1 MKLDRQTHF
10 LGQALRT
17 TFKSYYLHATLLI
30 LAIGLGAVIVS
41 WPSLV
46 IRQIIDSALQNK
58 ADILWQMAFIYLG
71 ALVLIAL
78 SDLVREYG
86 AMVFG
91 QKMLVQLRS
100 QMLDRLRQLPMSYYL
115 STPAGETLSRL
126 TADIDAVNTLFT
138 AGLISAAADLLKIAG
153 LIAALFA
160 LSVPLGLIALIALPI
175 IYLLSDFF
183 RRRIFQKQLAVRK
196 RVSDINTSIL
206 ETYSGLKII
215 KVFGLERRFAERF
228 EPILE
233 NHRLAMNGNS
243 IYDAWFPVIMQI
255 VRATFIAIAIVVGAQ
270 SNLTPLAL
278 GLSLGS
284 LAAAADLFLRLFE
297 PIEAA
302 AAELQTIQQAM
313 AGLSRI
319 KEFFDLPIEPPLEAI
334 PDSHLLADAVSIE
347 ITNVIFS
354 YSENTQVLNG
364 ASMTVP
370 AGTKAAIA
378 GRTGSGKTTLLNLV
392 AGLYPVQAGQIRI
405 NGLDPYR
412 LPPAARRRLIGI
424 VPQTVTIF
432 NGSILDNVTLR
443 DQTISA
449 DQVRQALQHVGLL
462 EHVLSLPEQL
472 ETKIGEGD
480 AKLSF
485 GQNQLLSLA
494 RAIVTNPPLLLL
506 DELTSG
512 LDAVTERQVLTTI
525 RHISSSKT
533 ILTISHRLS
542 GIIDADTVHIMDHGL
557 IVESGRPDQL
567 ASQEGWYS
575 RYKRMED
582 YGWQV

>member
-1 MKLDRQTHF
+1 MKLDKQHF
-10 LGQALRT
+10 LGQALRI
-17 TFKSYYLHATLLI
+17 TFKSYYWHATLLI
-30 LAIGLGAVIVS
+30 LAIGFGAIIVS
-41 WPSLV
+41 WPSLM
-46 IRQIIDSALQNK
+46 IRQIIDHALQNRT
-58 ADILWQMAFIYLG
+58 DRLWQMAFLYLG
-71 ALVLIAL
+71 ALVLIAV
-78 SDLVREYG
+78 SDLIREYG

-115 STPAGETLSRL
+115 ATPAGETLSRL

-153 LIAALFA
+153 LIIALFA
-160 LSVPLGLIALIALPI
+160 LSVPLGLIALLALPI

-183 RRRIFQKQLAVRK
+183 RRRIFQKQLVVRK

-206 ETYSGLKII
+206 ETYSGMKMIKI
-215 KVFGLERRFAERF
+215 FGLERRFAERF

-255 VRATFIAIAIVVGAQ
+255 VRATFIALAIVVGAQ
-270 SNLTPLAL
+270 NNLTPLAL

-284 LAAAADLFLRLFE
+284 LAAAADLFMRLFE

-313 AGLSRI
+313 AGLRRI
-319 KEFFDLPIEPPLEAI
+319 KEFFSLPIEPSNETI
-334 PDSHLLADAVSIE
+334 SDRHLPADAVSIE
-347 ITNVIFS
+347 LTGVIFS
-354 YSENTQVLNG
+354 YSEGKPILNS
-364 ASMTVP
+364 ASMTIP

-392 AGLYPVQAGQIRI
+392 AGLYPVQAGLIKI
-405 NGLDPYR
+405 NGLDPYL
-412 LPPAARRRLIGI
+412 LPPAVRRRLIGI

-443 DQTISA
+443 DQTISV
-449 DQVRQALQHVGLL
+449 DQVKQALQRVGLL
-462 EHVLSLPEQL
+462 EHVQSLPEQL
-472 ETKIGEGD
+472 ETKIGEGE

-494 RAIVTNPPLLLL
+494 RAIVTNPPVLLL

-525 RHISSSKT
+525 RQISSSKT

-542 GIIDADTVHIMDHGL
+542 GIIDADIVHIMDHGQ

-567 ASQEGWYS
+567 ASQEGWYA

>member
-1 MKLDRQTHF
+1 MKLDKQHF
-10 LGQALRT
+10 LGQALQI
-17 TFKSYYLHATLLI
+17 TFKSYYWHATLLI
-30 LAIGLGAVIVS
+30 LAIGFGAIIVS
-41 WPSLV
+41 WPSLM
-46 IRQIIDSALQNK
+46 IRQIIDHALLNNS
-58 ADILWQMAFIYLG
+58 DRLWQMAFLYLG
-71 ALVLIAL
+71 ALVLIAV
-78 SDLVREYG
+78 SDLIREYG

-153 LIAALFA
+153 LIVALFA
-160 LSVPLGLIALIALPI
+160 LSVPLGLIALLALPI

-183 RRRIFQKQLAVRK
+183 RRRIFQKQLVVRK

-206 ETYSGLKII
+206 ETYSGIKMIKI
-215 KVFGLERRFAERF
+215 FGLERHFAERF

-270 SNLTPLAL
+270 NNLTPLAL

-284 LAAAADLFLRLFE
+284 LAAAADLFMRLFE

-313 AGLSRI
+313 AGLRRI
-319 KEFFDLPIEPPLEAI
+319 KEFFSLPIEPSNEAI
-334 PDSHLLADAVSIE
+334 SDRHLPADAVSIE
-347 ITNVIFS
+347 LTGVIFS
-354 YSENTQVLNG
+354 YSENNPVLIG
-364 ASMTVP
+364 ASMTIP

-392 AGLYPVQAGQIRI
+392 AGLYPVQAGLIKI
-405 NGLDPYR
+405 NDLDPYL
-412 LPPAARRRLIGI
+412 LPPAVRRRLIGI

-449 DQVRQALQHVGLL
+449 DQVRQALQQVGLL
-462 EHVLSLPEQL
+462 EHVQLLPEQL
-472 ETKIGEGD
+472 ETKIGEGE

-494 RAIVTNPPLLLL
+494 RAIVTNPPVLLL

-525 RHISSSKT
+525 RQISSSKT

-542 GIIDADTVHIMDHGL
+542 GIIDADIVHIMDHGQ

-567 ASQEGWYS
+567 ASQEGWYA